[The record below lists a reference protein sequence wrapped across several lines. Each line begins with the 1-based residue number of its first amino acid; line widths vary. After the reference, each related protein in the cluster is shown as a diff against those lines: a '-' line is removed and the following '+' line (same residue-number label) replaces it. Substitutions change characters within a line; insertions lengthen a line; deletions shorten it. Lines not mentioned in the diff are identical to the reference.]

1 MSEKQKNPPF
11 SRARTPGLFAR
22 VRCAETTLNATL
34 QGPPPKAGLLLF
46 YLSKF
51 LSRSLAPGMQL
62 PTPDDLAIIDQTFA
76 DRNIGGFVDGNT
88 AREVFMASQLPNDVL
103 SAIWRLSDT
112 DGDSQLSHL
121 EFRIGKPAR
130 TPD

>member
-34 QGPPPKAGLLLF
+34 QGPPQKAGLLLF

-51 LSRSLAPGMQL
+51 LSRSLAPGMV
-62 PTPDDLAIIDQTFA
+62 
-76 DRNIGGFVDGNT
+76 R
-88 AREVFMASQLPNDVL
+88 
-103 SAIWRLSDT
+103 
-112 DGDSQLSHL
+112 
-121 EFRIGKPAR
+121 
-130 TPD
+130 